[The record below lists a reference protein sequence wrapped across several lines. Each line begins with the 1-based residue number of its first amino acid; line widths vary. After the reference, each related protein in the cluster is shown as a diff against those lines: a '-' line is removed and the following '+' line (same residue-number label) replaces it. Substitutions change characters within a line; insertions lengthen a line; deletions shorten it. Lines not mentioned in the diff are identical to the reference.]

1 MDITEKT
8 VDVINAWKNCGGL
21 SINKIQAIALAGMTP
36 KDFLRDYWQKQP
48 LLIRNALP
56 GFDGLLTPDEL
67 MKLACD
73 EDAQSRLVVQKNG
86 KWHLRH
92 GPFSNNDLSK
102 LPKKQWT
109 LLVQDVNHFLPSARD
124 LLSKFRFIPH
134 ARLDDLMVSYAPK
147 GGGVGPHFDSY
158 DVFLLQGMGSR
169 RWQISAQQDDQFIA
183 DAPLK
188 ILRNFQPEQEWV
200 LEAGDMLYLPP
211 HYAHNGIAEGD
222 CMTYSIGFRAPS
234 HHELITQF
242 LDYLQDNVAVEGR
255 YSDPDL
261 QLQPHPSKINAAMQS
276 QVNSIL
282 KKIKWNRSDIEDFLG
297 IYLSEPKTHVF
308 FEQPAKPLAPTI
320 FQQQIKENG
329 VQLNL
334 KSRMLSGNNKIF
346 INGEV
351 YKVSINTYKE
361 LIKLADNQ
369 EFLPSSETG
378 NETKKILYQWYV
390 SGYIMSKN

>member
-1 MDITEKT
+1 M
-8 VDVINAWKNCGGL
+8 DVINAWKNCGEQN
-21 SINKIQAIALAGMTP
+21 INKIQAVAFGGMTP
-36 KDFLRDYWQKQP
+36 KDFLRHYWQKQP

-56 GFDGLLTPDEL
+56 GFGGLLTPDEL

-73 EDAQSRLVVQKNG
+73 EDAQSRLVVQKKG

-92 GPFSNNDLSK
+92 GPFSDNDLSK
-102 LPKKQWT
+102 LPKRQWT

-183 DAPLK
+183 DAPLRVLK
-188 ILRNFQPEQEWV
+188 NFQPEQEWV

-211 HYAHNGIAEGD
+211 HYAHNGIAEDD
-222 CMTYSIGFRAPS
+222 CMTYSVGFRAPS

-242 LDYLQDNVAVEGR
+242 LNYLQDNVAVEGR

-261 QLQPHPSKINAAMQS
+261 QLQAHPSEINAAMQS

-297 IYLSEPKTHVF
+297 IYLSEPKAHVF
-308 FEQPAKPLAPTI
+308 FEQPEKPLTFNA
-320 FQQQIKENG
+320 FQQQIKEHS

-334 KSRMLSGNNKIF
+334 KSSMLSGNNKIF

-351 YKVSINTYKE
+351 YKVSIDTYKE
-361 LIKLADNQ
+361 LIRLADNQ
-369 EFLPSSETG
+369 EFSPSSEIG

-390 SGYIMSKN
+390 SGYILSKS